1 VESLPVFGTRNCVV
15 VCATFAAVN
24 ICLIYFFLTQQND
37 TFHSEDAA
45 LENAQVVF
53 LMISTLG
60 FLFIAPFRH
69 TEKPIH
75 IAISLLCFS
84 FILRELDLEDLNVS
98 SFIKLAGSG
107 QGRAF
112 LLASLWTLLA
122 FYGYRAIKNK
132 TRYLKTFVSSQ
143 LFTVLLIAFLML
155 IVSAVLDKKLFN
167 IGQSRFFE
175 ELAET
180 NAYMLISLPVICQ
193 AGNWVSNKAN
203 VLSLK
208 LLSFVKR
215 FPPIERGDTK

>member
-1 VESLPVFGTRNCVV
+1 VFGTRNYVAI
-15 VCATFAAVN
+15 CATFAALN
-24 ICLIYFFLTQQND
+24 TCLIYFFLTQQSD
-37 TFHSEDAA
+37 VFHSEDAA

-60 FLFIAPFRH
+60 FLFIVPFRH
-69 TEKPIH
+69 TEKPTH

-84 FILRELDLEDLNVS
+84 FILRELDLENFNVS
-98 SFIKLAGSG
+98 SLIKLLGSG
-107 QGRAF
+107 QGRVL
-112 LLASLWTLLA
+112 LLASLWALLA
-122 FYGYRAIKNK
+122 FYGYRAIENK
-132 TRYLKTFVSSQ
+132 TRYLKTFFSSP
-143 LFTVLLIAFLML
+143 LFAVLLIAFLML
-155 IVSAVLDKKLFN
+155 IASAVLDKKIFN

-193 AGNWVSNKAN
+193 AGGWASDKAN

-215 FPPIERGDTK
+215 FPPIERSDTK